1 MILLQHIAFT
11 HFFTIKH
18 ERHLFTSDCI
28 DLPI

>member
-1 MILLQHIAFT
+1 MILSSNTSHS
-11 HFFTIKH
+11 HSFTIKH